1 MAQLPP
7 KVPNVMH
14 NDYHNQQWQGFL
26 QQAQNPSTPW
36 VDEFMEFSAIRRGT
50 HRRTMS
56 DSSVAFL
63 EAGPPVPCVSGC
75 GSFRQPEGDGGCK
88 TNNDDQYDQFDD
100 EQLIM
105 SMFGSELGKCHS
117 NPSSTSDH
125 NSTNEVLIMTTTT
138 TTKEDEKEE
147 EAESPSK
154 SKKAKGKGQGQGQGA
169 GEGSRSK
176 GGNVAAE
183 VDPKRVKR

>member
-14 NDYHNQQWQGFL
+14 NDYHNQQWEGFL
-26 QQAQNPSTPW
+26 QQAQNPPTPW
-36 VDEFMEFSAIRRGT
+36 VDEFMEFSAVRRGT

-56 DSSVAFL
+56 DSSVTFL

-75 GSFRQPEGDGGCK
+75 GSFRLPEVNDGCK
-88 TNNDDQYDQFDD
+88 INNDDQYDRFDD

-105 SMFGSELGKCHS
+105 SMFGSELGRYHS
-117 NPSSTSDH
+117 NPSSTSDR
-125 NSTNEVLIMTTTT
+125 NSTNEVLITT

-154 SKKAKGKGQGQGQGA
+154 SKNAKGKGQGQGV
-169 GEGSRSK
+169 GEGSHNK